1 MVLILFAPHVP
12 VFYHYNQDVL
22 CEKVLRCMHS
32 CFLLLIACTIPGV
45 NISGTSSGF
54 VASPNF
60 PNNFDP
66 SKTCVWTITVP
77 SGRIKLSFLNF
88 TLEQGQSTDCKS
100 GPQGGAFVEIT
111 SIASNDGDNLFRLCG
126 QNIPDP
132 VYSDANSIQITLTT
146 TSNALP
152 GFNASYET
160 VTDEMCKFL
169 CAFYVFSIVT
179 CTDVQSC
186 ILNIDFFKALL
197 NNHLRKFKL
206 VAYKNELW

>member
-1 MVLILFAPHVP
+1 M
-12 VFYHYNQDVL
+12 
-22 CEKVLRCMHS
+22 
-32 CFLLLIACTIPGV
+32 FLVVACAAGV
-45 NISGTSSGF
+45 SINGASSGF

-88 TLEQGQSTDCKS
+88 TLEQGQTTDCTR
-100 GPQGGAFVEIT
+100 PPGGAFVEIT
-111 SIASNDGDNLFRLCG
+111 NIASNDGRNPFRLCG

-132 VYSDANSIQITLTT
+132 VYSDTNSIQITLTT

-169 CAFYVFSIVT
+169 CVIHVFSIVT

-186 ILNIDFFKALL
+186 ILNIDFLEALL
-197 NNHLRKFKL
+197 RNHRRKLSWLVSRMSSRKRVHGETVEGSRLREFQNLINNS
-206 VAYKNELW
+206 

>member
-1 MVLILFAPHVP
+1 M
-12 VFYHYNQDVL
+12 
-22 CEKVLRCMHS
+22 
-32 CFLLLIACTIPGV
+32 FLVVACAAGV
-45 NISGTSSGF
+45 SINGASSGF

-88 TLEQGQSTDCKS
+88 TLEPGQNTDCTGS
-100 GPQGGAFVEIT
+100 NLGGASVTIT
-111 SIASNDGDNLFRLCG
+111 NIASNDGRSPFKLCG

-132 VYSDANSIQITLTT
+132 VYSDTNSIQITLTT

-169 CAFYVFSIVT
+169 CVIHVFSIVT

-186 ILNIDFFKALL
+186 ILNIDFLEALL
-197 NNHLRKFKL
+197 RNHRRKLSWLVSRMSSRKRVHGETVEGSRLREFQNLINNS
-206 VAYKNELW
+206 